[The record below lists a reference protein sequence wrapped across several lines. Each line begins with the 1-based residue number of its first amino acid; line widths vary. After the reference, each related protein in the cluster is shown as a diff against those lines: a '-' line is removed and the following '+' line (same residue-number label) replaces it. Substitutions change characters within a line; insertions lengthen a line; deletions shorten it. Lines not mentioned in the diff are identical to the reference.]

1 MKSIKILF
9 CITLMT
15 ACSVKGRVGLPPD
28 DEYDTPYGDGSPVI
42 GEPAASPNKPAGT
55 ITSSGGYVYGYQ
67 QNPWF
72 LGNVKSV
79 NYCIDMDEANFGPKR
94 EEANAS
100 IQRAVG
106 LWKIAFS
113 APGIYPTLEVEPAD
127 ALKIGQ
133 QDFNL
138 VSCESGTVDIRF
150 QFGKLTDSQRATLVK
165 PTKYVA
171 SAVQTEYDEEQL
183 RGKGFIYVAAEK
195 GSLRPEADDL
205 AEDFLSHHD
214 HIVLD
219 MTLVH
224 ELGHVFG
231 VPHQMGTAFPM
242 GESFC
247 EQLVTTKFRS
257 ILDLFIILDP
267 EEASYVGYSNY
278 RELLHIQMRDLF
290 RVNGS
295 GQVSLSESELRVVL
309 GINLDLS
316 KESEAILTAK
326 QWSLSMVSWFD
337 NPPTNPTNP
346 TKHTKVRELVEFKL
360 TMPGSLFR
368 EAIFMRL
375 PKGQKVFRFKDPDD
389 FGTGLPGTSTG
400 SFIELP
406 LVQTVQ
412 NEISGEMTVLDT
424 GKVIPVSLKTRPTWL
439 GGGIHD
445 SLQVQLVI
453 DGRIIELF

>member
-171 SAVQTEYDEEQL
+171 SAVQTEYDEDQL

-214 HIVLD
+214 HVVLD

-247 EQLVTTKFRS
+247 EQLVTSKIRS
-257 ILDLFIILDP
+257 LLDLFIILDP
-267 EEASYVGYSNY
+267 EKASYVGYSNY
-278 RELLHIQMRDLF
+278 RELLQIQMRDLF

-316 KESEAILTAK
+316 KESEAILTATPGS
-326 QWSLSMVSWFD
+326 SLSMVSWFD
-337 NPPTNPTNP
+337 NPPTNPT
-346 TKHTKVRELVEFKL
+346 KHTKVRELVKFKE
-360 TMPGSLFR
+360 TSTGMHSS

-375 PKGQKVFRFKDPDD
+375 PKGQKVLRFKDPDD
-389 FGTGLPGTSTG
+389 FGTGLPGTSNG

-406 LVQTVQ
+406 LLQTVQ
-412 NEISGEMTVLDT
+412 HEMRGEMTVLDT
-424 GKVIPVSLKTRPTWL
+424 GKVIPVSLKTRPIWL

>member
-1 MKSIKILF
+1 
-9 CITLMT
+9 
-15 ACSVKGRVGLPPD
+15 
-28 DEYDTPYGDGSPVI
+28 
-42 GEPAASPNKPAGT
+42 
-55 ITSSGGYVYGYQ
+55 
-67 QNPWF
+67 
-72 LGNVKSV
+72 
-79 NYCIDMDEANFGPKR
+79 MDEANFGPKR

-138 VSCESGTVDIRF
+138 VSCESETVDIRF

-214 HIVLD
+214 HVVLD

-231 VPHQMGTAFPM
+231 VPHQMGTEFPM

-247 EQLVTTKFRS
+247 ELLVTTKSRS
-257 ILDLFIILDP
+257 LLDLFISLDP

-278 RELLHIQMRDLF
+278 RELLQIQMRNLF
-290 RVNGS
+290 AVNGS
-295 GQVSLSESELRVVL
+295 GQVSLSEGQLRVEL

-316 KESEAILTAK
+316 KESEAILTATPG
-326 QWSLSMVSWFD
+326 SLSMVSWFD
-337 NPPTNPTNP
+337 NPPSNP
-346 TKHTKVRELVEFKL
+346 TKHTKVRELVKFKQIS
-360 TMPGSLFR
+360 TGVDWR
-368 EAIFMRL
+368 DAIYMRL
-375 PKGQKVFRFKDPDD
+375 PKGQKVLRLKDHDD
-389 FGTGLPGTSTG
+389 FGSGLPGTSNG

-406 LVQTVQ
+406 LLQTEQ
-412 NEISGEMTVLDT
+412 REMRGEMTVLDT
-424 GKVIPVSLKTRPTWL
+424 GKVIPVSLKTRPIWL
-439 GGGIHD
+439 GGGIND
-445 SLQVQLVI
+445 SLKVQLVI
-453 DGRIIELF
+453 DGRIIEL